1 MSEWK
6 EWNGSDEQIA
16 EIDYIKSRLNYDK
29 DTGRFTWSSI
39 DSVNSRVKIGS
50 IAGTVKIDRCGI
62 SSEVELSAGLLIEYL
77 STLPKDTVIYCV
89 REEKF
94 SNGDKVVDYFPA
106 NLKDCFV
113 VEEDK
118 LYIGSVEI

>member
-1 MSEWK
+1 MS
-6 EWNGSDEQIA
+6 ND
-16 EIDYIKSRLNYDK
+16 DYMDAHISNNN
-29 DTGRFTWSSI
+29 WPV
-39 DSVNSRVKIGS
+39 DSP
-50 IAGTVKIDRCGI
+50 A
-62 SSEVELSAGLLIEYL
+62 SEVELSAGLLIEYL